1 MTVRLAAMNLL
12 ARREYSM
19 KELVSR
25 LASKFPKE
33 EVLETL
39 EQLKNENLQSDLR
52 YAEMRLRVRSKAGYG
67 PLFIENELMSAG
79 LKTELISSVI
89 RTSDLDWVQLAAA
102 QKQKKEFKD
111 DAHLRRYLYRKGF
124 ENSIIQKVIKG
135 E

>member
-1 MTVRLAAMNLL
+1 MTIRVAAMNLL

-33 EVLETL
+33 EVMETL

-67 PLFIENELMSAG
+67 SLFIENELVSAG
-79 LKTELISSVI
+79 LDAELVSSVI
-89 RTSDLDWVQLAAA
+89 RSSDLDWVHLAEI
-102 QKQKKEFKD
+102 QKQKKVFKD

-124 ENSIIQKVIKG
+124 ENSVIQKVIKG